1 MPDCST
7 WTSARSAKKK
17 IDHCVHRGA
26 YNKVNKHGNNAKS
39 YWNTRLSYFFPHI
52 SLNSWSIQL
61 HKVQTVWMAKNNTLR
76 LLNLTIISYSGRM
89 AQWYEVLPIALEE
102 VGLQVYI
109 TAGLLPVFLFCFFFA
124 FFFHRIFTLWLVWL
138 IMAVSGTEMLG
149 VASVSR
155 RAGIPSSPVPFD
167 VLSRL
172 SWRCTNAADS
182 GFKENKDWLKL
193 KFKHASVLSWFLLR
207 GGMLKSNFPTT
218 FVKSVQKPFA
228 IVRASVVVFPSTV
241 IGSIEDDGWDVT
253 DLLGRTFLTAF
264 QLFFP
269 YKSF

>member
-1 MPDCST
+1 M
-7 WTSARSAKKK
+7 RSYLLRWRKLGCRF
-17 IDHCVHRGA
+17 ISRRGCFQ
-26 YNKVNKHGNNAKS
+26 
-39 YWNTRLSYFFPHI
+39 FFGF
-52 SLNSWSIQL
+52 
-61 HKVQTVWMAKNNTLR
+61 V
-76 LLNLTIISYSGRM
+76 
-89 AQWYEVLPIALEE
+89 
-102 VGLQVYI
+102 
-109 TAGLLPVFLFCFFFA
+109 FFFA

-138 IMAVSGTEMLG
+138 IMAVSGAEMLG
-149 VASVSR
+149 AASVSR

-207 GGMLKSNFPTT
+207 GGKLKSNFPTT

-228 IVRASVVVFPSTV
+228 IVRESVVVFPSTV
-241 IGSIEDDGWDVT
+241 IGSIADDGWDVT

-269 YKSF
+269 YKAF